1 MAANL
6 RQPPIPPMPDHPPPH
21 PKSLATRRQIFLGG
35 SALAVA
41 SGLASWWR
49 YASADQVTPEPP
61 DDRPRM
67 TGRAPAIFIG
77 HGSPMNAIQDNDFT
91 RALRQ
96 WGRDLGLP
104 KAILVVSAHWL
115 TERGV
120 QVSVAPRPVTIHD
133 FGGFPAELHAQRYP
147 AAGAPDIAQRAA
159 ARLGP
164 QRIGLS
170 ERGLDHGAWTVLRHL
185 YPSANVPVFQWSI
198 DITRD
203 GAYHLGVGRALAA
216 LRDEGVL
223 ILGSGNV
230 VHNLGDTVRG
240 AAASARGLAPWA
252 DEFDQRVKQA
262 IDAGDT
268 RALAAYDQ
276 LTAEALHA
284 VPFPDH
290 YFPLLYAMG
299 AAQADER
306 PRHVFE
312 GFQSGTLS
320 MRCVQ
325 WS

>member
-1 MAANL
+1 MSGIATPLNL
-6 RQPPIPPMPDHPPPH
+6 
-21 PKSLATRRQIFLGG
+21 SRRKVLLGG

-41 SGLASWWR
+41 SGLSSWWR
-49 YASADQVTPEPP
+49 YSSAAQVMPEPP
-61 DDRPRM
+61 DDRPLM
-67 TGRAPAIFIG
+67 TGRAPAIFVG

-96 WGRDLGLP
+96 WGRELGLP

-120 QVSVAPRPVTIHD
+120 QVSVSPRPVTVHD

-147 AAGAPDIAQRAA
+147 AAGAPEVAQRAA
-159 ARLGP
+159 ARVGP
-164 QRIGLS
+164 LQVGRV
-170 ERGLDHGAWTVLRHL
+170 EHGLDHGAWTVLHHL

-203 GAYHLGVGRALAA
+203 GAWHLGVGRALAA

-230 VHNLGDTVRG
+230 VHNLGDTMRDEI
-240 AAASARGLAPWA
+240 ASPRGLMPWA

-276 LTAEALHA
+276 LTASALHA

-299 AAQADER
+299 AAQQGER

-312 GFQSGTLS
+312 GFQGGTLS

>member
-1 MAANL
+1 
-6 RQPPIPPMPDHPPPH
+6 MPDHPQ
-21 PKSLATRRQIFLGG
+21 SLASRRQVLLGG
-35 SALAVA
+35 SALAAA
-41 SGLASWWR
+41 SGLAGWWR
-49 YASADQVTPEPP
+49 TSGAAQVAPEPP
-61 DDRPRM
+61 DNRPLM

-91 RALRQ
+91 RTLRQ
-96 WGRDLGLP
+96 WGRELGVP

-115 TERGV
+115 TQGEV
-120 QVSVAPRPVTIHD
+120 KVSLSPRPQTIHD
-133 FGGFPAELHAQRYP
+133 FGGFPAQLNTMAYP
-147 AAGAPDIAQRAA
+147 APGAPAFAQRAA
-159 ARLGP
+159 SRLGP
-164 QRIGLS
+164 QRIGLADD
-170 ERGLDHGAWTVLRHL
+170 RGLDHGAWTVLHHL

-203 GAYHLGVGRALAA
+203 GAYHLAAGRALAA

-230 VHNLGDTVRG
+230 VHNLGDTVRD
-240 AAASARGLAPWA
+240 AIASPRGLAPWA

-268 RALAAYDQ
+268 RALANYAH
-276 LTAEALHA
+276 LTPQAQQA
-284 VPFPDH
+284 VPLPDH
-290 YFPLLYAMG
+290 YFPLLYAAG
-299 AAQADER
+299 AAQRGEQ

-312 GFQSGTLS
+312 GFQGGTIS